1 MKSSLIAAIMAVII
15 SSSTSAETVSYPVG
29 TVIEVTKEGVM
40 VTSPDSSSSTA
51 STGGSN
57 SSTGGTTGSTGG
69 TTSSTGGTTS
79 STGGGYDPNP
89 SDYCY
94 GADYSL
100 VDCDQSRNFDP
111 WIASTGERP
120 YWIRN
125 RLTVAIPFTLPS
137 RQDQSASRAKYGY
150 FQITSSERRRDRSS
164 EDIFRVWFSDE
175 PNGAPIG
182 GTKCEMWMERA
193 RGNLYWTQDKTLGN
207 QVCFLGAEEK
217 VMYANFE
224 TACYP
229 PRYSGDCSETN
240 KQKSYRTFQFD
251 VARYARG
258 Y

>member
-1 MKSSLIAAIMAVII
+1 MHGINNFWMRCLILVALSVIVC
-15 SSSTSAETVSYPVG
+15 SVAKAQVEYPVG
-29 TVIEVTKEGVM
+29 TVIEVIDQGVV
-40 VTSPDSSSSTA
+40 VTAPEKVA
-51 STGGSN
+51 STGGN
-57 SSTGGTTGSTGG
+57 SGTTTTTTT
-69 TTSSTGGTTS
+69 TTSHTPDS
-79 STGGGYDPNP
+79 

-164 EDIFRVWFSDE
+164 EDIFHVWFSDE